1 MKEKRTMDLSA
12 EHYLDITCKNL
23 SAVNR
28 IICQYG
34 DVSLST
40 YLQNFVQAPSAPY
53 QKRDDFFEVVYKY
66 AAPLLGNVIARR
78 AARDLAKYPVV
89 LTANHHGAYFFSQ
102 SIQSCLIFSLNT
114 LSGRINTST
123 VPVFSCGNV
132 PLNNSEFPRGLLLY
146 QAKLGALKNIPIK
159 LPVFPDRLKR
169 RMVSVTPSFDE
180 AMIRRAEARLD
191 KMVHKKQIAH
201 SLAGSLHEIFRQ
213 DYGADSVLSLPNYSQ
228 QLVVLNSR
236 IWKRLLPGIES
247 IPEMV
252 CLEIEKI
259 VVSLL
264 ISDISNP
271 KSLAWTVMFDPAL
284 REHVLSELDGVRGC
298 WKLDNLLQ
306 RLQKNI
312 TDKLH
317 RKALDNCGTIFFWG
331 IDSVGRRIPLYLE
344 TDSGNKA
351 MLQGID
357 DRGNSWEMPYTS
369 REITKRLLEN
379 RLLPSLFTC
388 YLVLLA
394 RGVICIGGY
403 FQCEYLPKIQQT
415 LSAALQA
422 TGYYDVALLIEST
435 PTDYYLQSMLAV
447 MSKTEDGH
455 LIPAGPLEIIAG
467 GGITSDDIRKMLSL
481 TVREAHL
488 AALFETVI
496 DGVPK
501 KLLPSD
507 WKNHLTA
514 DFSRVLKDKVVIK

>member
-1 MKEKRTMDLSA
+1 MDLSA

-23 SAVNR
+23 SVVNR

-191 KMVHKKQIAH
+191 KMVHKKQISH
-201 SLAGSLHEIFRQ
+201 SLAGSLHEILRQ

-236 IWKRLLPGIES
+236 IWRFYLFRSKR
-247 IPEMV
+247 V
-252 CLEIEKI
+252 
-259 VVSLL
+259 
-264 ISDISNP
+264 
-271 KSLAWTVMFDPAL
+271 
-284 REHVLSELDGVRGC
+284 
-298 WKLDNLLQ
+298 
-306 RLQKNI
+306 
-312 TDKLH
+312 
-317 RKALDNCGTIFFWG
+317 
-331 IDSVGRRIPLYLE
+331 
-344 TDSGNKA
+344 
-351 MLQGID
+351 
-357 DRGNSWEMPYTS
+357 
-369 REITKRLLEN
+369 
-379 RLLPSLFTC
+379 
-388 YLVLLA
+388 A
-394 RGVICIGGY
+394 R
-403 FQCEYLPKIQQT
+403 
-415 LSAALQA
+415 
-422 TGYYDVALLIEST
+422 
-435 PTDYYLQSMLAV
+435 
-447 MSKTEDGH
+447 
-455 LIPAGPLEIIAG
+455 
-467 GGITSDDIRKMLSL
+467 
-481 TVREAHL
+481 
-488 AALFETVI
+488 
-496 DGVPK
+496 
-501 KLLPSD
+501 
-507 WKNHLTA
+507 
-514 DFSRVLKDKVVIK
+514 